1 MTSDFK
7 FRTYTEI
14 NLDILQWTSDAT
26 ELKYF
31 KQDYK
36 YVTEKSEK

>member
-7 FRTYTEI
+7 FKAHTEI
-14 NLDILQWTSDAT
+14 NSNISQWIFNAIK
-26 ELKYF
+26 LKYF

-36 YVTEKSEK
+36 YVTEKLKK